1 MIHLLIPKR
10 FEGKPGA
17 GQWKDLQ
24 GIRLVLDR
32 LEIEWN
38 EFRFDGENIDALAD
52 QISTSSD
59 TVIWYYTFWPEAMQV
74 LKTRCPQVRLVLRTV
89 NAEALQH
96 WTRAKKDWRRL
107 RGLPRDVY
115 GFLRL
120 LRRDRCCAH
129 LSDALAGI
137 SAWDDA
143 HYWRKLGAGDK
154 IHPAPYLCPWP
165 LLKPEVKVLPWA
177 ARENTIVCL
186 AGSRDAIGRGHVD
199 GFAALAGRPEFTQWH
214 FAASA
219 GLLDAAEDP
228 WPDDVERLGRLADP
242 WELLCKVKVVAVLSP
257 FGTGCKTTVTDA
269 LAAGCHVL
277 VHPRQHVRL
286 SSEEQ
291 ALAIPLDPESPPD
304 LQELSEFLSRPP
316 TCNAPAVWQEQMA
329 RSGAAWKGTL
339 CP

>member
-1 MIHLLIPKR
+1 MIHLLIPER

-32 LEIEWN
+32 LEVAWQ
-38 EFRFDGENIDALAD
+38 EFSFDGDNIGALAD
-52 QISTSSD
+52 QIGTSSD
-59 TVIWYYTFWPEAMQV
+59 TVIWYYTFWPEAMQT
-74 LKTRCPQVRLVLRTV
+74 LKARCPQARILLRTV

-107 RGLPRDVY
+107 HGLPRDIY

-120 LRRDRCCAH
+120 LRRDRCCAR

-154 IHPAPYLCPWP
+154 IQSAPYLCPWP
-165 LLKPEVKVLPWA
+165 LLKPEVKVLPWE
-177 ARENTIVCL
+177 AREKTIVCL

-199 GFAALAGRPEFTQWH
+199 GFAVLAGRPELSGWH

-219 GLLDAAEDP
+219 GLLDAAEDQL
-228 WPDDVERLGRLADP
+228 PDDVERMGQLADP
-242 WELLCKVKVVAVLSP
+242 WELLCKVKAVAVLSP

-277 VHPRQHVRL
+277 VHPRQHARL
-286 SSEEQ
+286 PAEEQ
-291 ALAIPLDPESPPD
+291 VQVMALDPRTPAALGALVEKCSLPPKEAGNRCWNER
-304 LQELSEFLSRPP
+304 LECATS
-316 TCNAPAVWQEQMA
+316 
-329 RSGAAWKGTL
+329 AWKDAL
-339 CP
+339 RI

>member
-1 MIHLLIPKR
+1 MIHLLIPER
-10 FEGKPGA
+10 FEGRPGA

-24 GIRLVLDR
+24 GIRLILGQ
-32 LEIEWN
+32 LEAEWR
-38 EFRFDGENIDALAD
+38 EFSFDGDTIDSLAD
-52 QISTSSD
+52 QIGASSD
-59 TVIWYYTFWPEAMQV
+59 TVIWYYTFWPEAMQS
-74 LKTRCPQVRLVLRTV
+74 LKARCPQVRILLRTV

-96 WTRAKKDWRRL
+96 WARAKKDWRQL

-120 LRRDRCCAH
+120 LRRDRRCAH

-143 HYWRKLGAGDK
+143 HYWRKLAAGD
-154 IHPAPYLCPWP
+154 ILHPAPYLCPWP
-165 LLKPEVKVLPWA
+165 LLKPEVKVLPWE

-199 GFAALAGRPEFTQWH
+199 GFAKLARRPEFSEWH

-228 WPDDVERLGRLADP
+228 WPDDVERMGRLADP
-242 WELLCKVKVVAVLSP
+242 WELLCKVKAVAVLSP

-277 VHPRQHVRL
+277 VHPRQHARL
-286 SSEEQ
+286 PVEEQ
-291 ALAIPLDPESPPD
+291 ARAIPLDPQTPAALDALTETLSLPPKEAETRCWNER
-304 LQELSEFLSRPP
+304 LACA
-316 TCNAPAVWQEQMA
+316 T
-329 RSGAAWKGTL
+329 AAWKDAL
-339 CP
+339 RI